1 MSTAP
6 AVQRR
11 PLPAGRGQQRPR
23 LRVVPPRRVRPA
35 KTPFVLLVL
44 GLLAVGLIALLSL
57 NTALARD
64 SFTRQQLETRSQEL
78 AEREQA
84 LRQEL
89 ARLQSPAVLAQR
101 AAEFGMVPGGNP
113 AFLDTRDGSVLG
125 EPTKATAP
133 PTPPA
138 VQPPAVQPP
147 AGTPTS
153 PAAPAVLQPATRPQ
167 GGATR

>member
-11 PLPAGRGQQRPR
+11 PLPAGQQRPR

-138 VQPPAVQPP
+138 VQPPA
-147 AGTPTS
+147 GTPTS